1 MKIIHVPFCFYPDPV
16 GGTETYVAALADG
29 QQRCGVEALIVVP
42 GESDAVYEHHG
53 LRVRRFALGPVAAL
67 SDLYGAG
74 DALGAAAFARILDDE
89 WPDLVH
95 LHAFTRGVSL
105 RLALEAKRRGIPVV
119 FTYHTPTVSCQRGT
133 LLRWGHEICDGRLD
147 VARCAACALQSR
159 GLPLPASVLLGRA
172 PVELGMF
179 LGDLGLRGGMWTALR
194 TSELVELRHQ
204 AVRALLTEVD
214 AIVALCGWSRDL
226 LLRNGVAASRITV
239 SRHGL
244 PDTLCVPQT
253 PQAGRQ
259 RSLASVSDQS
269 PLRIAFLGRLDPAK
283 GVDVLI
289 QALRAL
295 PSLPVEFDI
304 YGICQAG
311 AENYVA
317 ALQRMA
323 AGDARIAFLPPSPGA
338 QVVELLSGYDLLAAP
353 SRWLETGPLV
363 VLEAFSAG
371 IPVIGSRLGGI
382 AELVTHKLDGLLVEP
397 DAPDAWS
404 AALKRLCEQP
414 ALLKR
419 LRSGVRPPRQIDRV
433 VDEMLEIYNLLL
445 TNARASQPLAN
456 DLLHGT
462 VVG

>member
-1 MKIIHVPFCFYPDPV
+1 MKIIHVPFCFYPDPI

-29 QQRCGVEALIVVP
+29 QQRCGEEALIVAP
-42 GESDAVYEHHG
+42 WESDAVYEHHG
-53 LRVRRFALGPVAAL
+53 LRVRRFALGPVADL

-105 RLALEAKRRGIPVV
+105 RLALEAKRRGIPIV

-133 LLRWGHEICDGRLD
+133 LLCWGREICDGRLD
-147 VARCAACALQSR
+147 VARCAACVLQSR
-159 GLPLPASVLLGRA
+159 GLPLLASVLLGQT

-179 LGDLGLRGGMWTALR
+179 LGDLGLRGSVWTALR
-194 TSELVELRHQ
+194 MSELVELRHQ
-204 AVRALLTEVD
+204 AIRALLAEVD

-244 PDTLCVPQT
+244 PDTLCVPQA
-253 PQAGRQ
+253 PQARSQ

-269 PLRIAFLGRLDPAK
+269 PLRIAFLGRLDPTK

-289 QALRAL
+289 QALCAL
-295 PSLPVEFDI
+295 PNLPVKLDI

-317 ALQRMA
+317 ALQRMV
-323 AGDARIAFLPPSPGA
+323 AGDARIAFLPPAPGA
-338 QVVELLSGYDLLAAP
+338 QVVDLLSGYDLLAAP

-363 VLEAFSAG
+363 ALEAFAAG
-371 IPVIGSRLGGI
+371 TPVLGARLSGI
-382 AELVTHKLDGLLVEP
+382 AELVTHELDGLLVEP
-397 DAPDAWS
+397 DAPAAWS

-414 ALLKR
+414 ALLNR
-419 LRSGVRPPRQIDRV
+419 LRAGVRPPRRSAEV
-433 VDEMLEIYNLLL
+433 VAEMLSLYQTLVGCPREQE
-445 TNARASQPLAN
+445 RASGAPI
-456 DLLHGT
+456 
-462 VVG
+462 